1 MSGYLFGLFWNN
13 GEHFEFSYTEK
24 YNENQIVTNTNKFTE
39 NILEELKKKTLH
51 IEIHNVQLNE
61 INKSFCDL
69 NIESILFTKCKISS
83 LENLKFIKNLKK
95 ITITD
100 SEIGNIN
107 ALAESNLEYLS
118 VFGSNVKLDQ
128 INKLKNLRE
137 LYYKSNLKIDTELIN
152 LENLENLLI
161 LNLNDNNITNINNI
175 GLLKNLISIDI
186 GNNKINSIDVF
197 NNYTKLKYVY
207 VNMNNISDLN
217 SIKNNKD
224 IKFLNI
230 ANNNISNIEF
240 ITDFKNLEALNLS
253 HNPITVI
260 PNLLLF
266 KNLDYDFLK
275 IDWKNVKDLQGMK
288 GYELIKNIIT
298 SFAK

>member
-275 IDWKNVKDLQGMK
+275 IDWKNVKDLQVMK